1 MVFTLVFINEI
12 RNRSNKLI
20 FYFANAKNLVF
31 IHLGA
36 EDERV
41 LTIITN

>member
-12 RNRSNKLI
+12 HNRSNKLI
-20 FYFANAKNLVF
+20 FYLANAKTLVS